1 VDEEASPMDADT
13 RGRNLK
19 ESQVAPKTEVKK
31 TINDYNYY
39 LGSLKQASDY
49 QVTTKFIINHILTT
63 YKYGEDIRQALEEE
77 SEALTDMWVPDLLK
91 SSNTDPAAKAK
102 EDKEFKMLWKAKLD
116 EYIRRKCTYK
126 NNSIKAYGLLWQH
139 CTKGMNNKI
148 KSRTDFQGT
157 IL

>member
-77 SEALTDMWVPDLLK
+77 SEALTDMWVPDLQK
-91 SSNTDPAAKAK
+91 STNTDPAAKAK
-102 EDKEFKMLWKAKLD
+102 EDEEFKMLWKAKLN